1 MRKVTKSCYVDTN
14 LLIFLQNKHSAR
26 YQETRLIFKKLIE
39 KEYDLYI
46 SSLIIDEYLYNTYRL
61 LSGNRQNKLKVLKSN
76 LRRILKIPKIKL
88 INPSL
93 EEKKHLQVV
102 NLMAKYNLDS
112 RDAYHLF
119 IMLGN
124 KIKYLATFDSDFDK
138 VFATGIIKSFK

>member
-1 MRKVTKSCYVDTN
+1 MRKVTKSCYIDTN

-46 SSLIIDEYLYNTYRL
+46 SSLIIDEYLYNTCRL

-93 EEKKHLQVV
+93 EEKKHLQIV
-102 NLMAKYNLDS
+102 NSMEKYNLDP

-119 IMLGN
+119 IMLAN
-124 KIKYLATFDSDFDK
+124 KVKFIATFDSDFDG
-138 VFATGIIKSFK
+138 VFKTKKIRKFE